1 MYTINKASFF
11 VSVVSNFSWLF
22 HMFHF
27 AMSLIINVLCLR
39 CMYGGVDASK
49 VLP

>member
-11 VSVVSNFSWLF
+11 VSVVSDFSWLF

-27 AMSLIINVLCLR
+27 AMSLIINVLPCVMEKSL
-39 CMYGGVDASK
+39 YVETK
-49 VLP
+49 